1 LEDSYYQVTGQKNPK
16 AVEPKEE
23 IITETSGPKD
33 EAGQPMMPLST
44 EGEKPASTGA
54 GSDPAST
61 PANPSTAVT
70 PVNSVVPTAPEPQPA
85 PSPAAPSP
93 AKEPEEV
100 KLITELPEV
109 AVSGRQW
116 LRKLPDDSFVLVHKT
131 FRRVKDAQAFIRG
144 KEYLV
149 NARIAPVY
157 QEGKD
162 EARFAVVTGY
172 FRSKERAS
180 NTISRLGLPSEVA
193 IVPTAKAVS
202 QSQLKKPKP

>member
-1 LEDSYYQVTGQKNPK
+1 V
-16 AVEPKEE
+16 
-23 IITETSGPKD
+23 
-33 EAGQPMMPLST
+33 
-44 EGEKPASTGA
+44 
-54 GSDPAST
+54 
-61 PANPSTAVT
+61 
-70 PVNSVVPTAPEPQPA
+70 PA
-85 PSPAAPSP
+85 PTPPAAPP
-93 AKEPEEV
+93 LKEPEEV

-157 QEGKD
+157 QDGKD
-162 EARFAVVTGY
+162 EARFAVVTGH

-180 NTISRLGLPSEVA
+180 NTISRLGLPSEVT
-193 IVPTAKAVS
+193 IVPTATAVS